1 MTTFYYYHE
10 DFLLH
15 NTGNNHPESADRL
28 LAINALLKT
37 LNGLIEITPIK
48 REDSLDLVKLVHSN
62 QLIDW
67 VNHLKKNTGTVV
79 DKRNDVVLSPDTAEV
94 ALLAVSACCD
104 AVDQVITGHAQNAF
118 CAVRP
123 PGHHATPSES
133 KGFCIYN
140 NIAIAASYA
149 IKKYNLQRV
158 AIIDFDVHHGNGT
171 QDAFYDNPKVF
182 FSSTH
187 EKGIYP
193 YSGGINETGKYQNIL
208 NVPMQA
214 GTDSNEFRKIYIE
227 KIFPRLE
234 AFNPEIILISAGFDA
249 HEDDYLGSIKLQYD
263 DYAWITRELV
273 AIANK
278 YCEGKIV
285 SILEGGYELDS
296 LAKSVKSH
304 VIELL

>member
-15 NTGNNHPESADRL
+15 NTGKNHPESADRL
-28 LAINALLKT
+28 LVINSSLKT

-67 VNHLKKNTGTVV
+67 VNHLKQNASTIV
-79 DKRNDVVLSPDTAEV
+79 DKRNDVVLSPTTASV

-104 AVDQVITGHAQNAF
+104 AVDQVITGNAKNAF

-171 QDAFYDNPKVF
+171 QDTFYDNSKVF

-193 YSGGINETGKYQNIL
+193 YSGGINETGKDGNIL
-208 NVPMQA
+208 NIPMQA
-214 GTDSNEFRKIYIE
+214 GTDSKEFREIYTE
-227 KIFPRLE
+227 KIFPKLE
-234 AFNPEIILISAGFDA
+234 EFNPELILISAGFDA
-249 HEDDYLGSIKLQYD
+249 HEDDHLGSIKLQYD
-263 DYAWITRELV
+263 DYAWITKELV

-278 YCEGKIV
+278 YCAGKIV

-296 LAKSVKSH
+296 LANSVKSH
-304 VIELL
+304 IIELL